1 MGTYPLIRFLSLP
14 TKPEDMHIDTS
25 IADFDGDIDE
35 YQASLAVKQVLDQHR
50 VVVFSKV
57 GYP

>member
-1 MGTYPLIRFLSLP
+1 
-14 TKPEDMHIDTS
+14 MHIDTS